1 MNFALFVEGP
11 TERAIPAFIKRWHDP
26 RLTRPVGVKPV
37 RFHGE
42 VATI

>member
-1 MNFALFVEGP
+1 VNFALFVEGP
-11 TERAIPAFIKRWHDP
+11 TERAIPAFIKRWLDP